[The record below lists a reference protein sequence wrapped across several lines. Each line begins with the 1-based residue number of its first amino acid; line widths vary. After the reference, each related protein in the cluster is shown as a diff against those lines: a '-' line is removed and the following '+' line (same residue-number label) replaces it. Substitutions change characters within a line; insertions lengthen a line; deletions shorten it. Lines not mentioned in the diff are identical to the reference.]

1 MTAVTMAPGLPAMRN
16 DSDSEMSST
25 VRDPRSSLTSPDLS
39 LCGSTSPQI
48 PALNNELASLSNKLI
63 RAINHQTDLDDTLVE
78 TRHQLTIARQRV
90 EQLEAMTKDHEAMLA
105 SGQLIHREEAERQK
119 VQLMEHLAHEQKER
133 GVMEKDKRGME
144 QELESLTTALF
155 EEANQMVAAARKD
168 RDAADRRSDQLRA
181 QLNDTELLLT
191 SHQEQLTELKAVMH
205 QMSIDRDEA
214 NNSTASSTAPS
225 TPAMQMPDTINQAFD
240 GPQASP
246 ASPGINDI
254 APAPPTS
261 FIHLLHPVLRTDL
274 QACDDFHSLLSTSRK
289 SSPSSRVPSGSF
301 GTLNVAGLSH
311 LAGREQQQTPGR
323 LPSTGSTSSLS
334 TSATYPSSPA
344 APSSTNSSVSS
355 RDPVVNSMPLKETR
369 FYKRVLTEDIEPTL
383 RLDTAPGLSWLARRT
398 VVNSMSEGSLV
409 VEPMP
414 PAIKYN
420 VFACSLCGENRQD
433 EDHVRSH
440 RFRTSENDNAQR
452 YPLCNY
458 CLTRVRA
465 SCDFLGFL
473 RMLKDGHWRAHDEET
488 EIQAWEECVRL
499 RERMFWA
506 RIGGGVVPA
515 FLHARDSPRHS
526 VEQNHIT
533 SDDANKGSKLVHDDK
548 HVIRKSDHKELR
560 TPERPSI
567 TSMTTPSQNSAT
579 SFYADSIQEE
589 IKFQQQA
596 PPAAHRPGV
605 IESQN
610 ELEGVSTNPPQG
622 LGIEKTLVS
631 LPERTTQESVVMP
644 GAFE

>member
-1 MTAVTMAPGLPAMRN
+1 MAPGLPLTRN
-16 DSDSEMSST
+16 DSGSEVSST
-25 VRDPRSSLTSPDLS
+25 LPDQRSPLTSPDLS
-39 LCGSTSPQI
+39 RCNSASPQN

-63 RAINHQTDLDDTLVE
+63 RAINHQTDLDDTLAE
-78 TRHQLTIARQRV
+78 TRHELARARQRV
-90 EQLEAMTKDHEAMLA
+90 EQLEAMTNDHEAMLA
-105 SGQLIHREEAERQK
+105 SGELIRREDAERQK
-119 VQLMEHLAHEQKER
+119 VQLMEHLAREQKER

-168 RDAADRRSDQLRA
+168 REAADRRSDQLRA

-191 SHQEQLTELKAVMH
+191 SHQEQLAELKAVMH
-205 QMSIDRDEA
+205 QMSVDREEA
-214 NNSTASSTAPS
+214 HINAASSTAPS
-225 TPAMQMPDTINQAFD
+225 TPAMQMQDTFHQAFE
-240 GPQASP
+240 GPYTSP
-246 ASPGINDI
+246 TSNGIIDI

-261 FIHLLHPVLRTDL
+261 FTHLLHPVLRTDL
-274 QACDDFHSLLSTSRK
+274 QAYDDFHTLLSISRK
-289 SSPSSRVPSGSF
+289 SSPSSRVSSGSL
-301 GTLNVAGLSH
+301 GTLNVTALSH
-311 LAGREQQQTPGR
+311 LAGREQQHIAGR

-355 RDPVVNSMPLKETR
+355 RDPYVNGMALKETR

-420 VFACSLCGENRQD
+420 VFACSLCGETRQD
-433 EDHVRSH
+433 EEHARSH

-452 YPLCNY
+452 YPLCSY

-473 RMLKDGHWRAHDEET
+473 RMLKDGHWRALDEEA

-506 RIGGGVVPA
+506 RIGGGVVPTH
-515 FLHARDSPRHS
+515 LHIRDSPRHS
-526 VEQNHIT
+526 VEQDHTTPRDVDGGSNH
-533 SDDANKGSKLVHDDK
+533 VHDDK
-548 HVIRKSDHKELR
+548 QIVPGGNREELN
-560 TPERPSI
+560 TVERPNI
-567 TSMTTPSQNSAT
+567 TNMRAASQTTIGSC
-579 SFYADSIQEE
+579 YADGVEE
-589 IKFQQQA
+589 DQKSQQQA
-596 PPAAHRPGV
+596 RSPEHDNGG
-605 IESQN
+605 IKTLN
-610 ELEGVSTNPPQG
+610 GFGGVSNNPPQG
-622 LGIEKTLVS
+622 LGIEKPPVS
-631 LPERTTQESVVMP
+631 PPDRTIRDSVVMP

>member
-1 MTAVTMAPGLPAMRN
+1 MAPGLPAMRK
-16 DSDSEMSST
+16 DSDSEMSSM
-25 VRDPRSSLTSPDLS
+25 VPDPRSSLTSPDLS
-39 LCGSTSPQI
+39 RWSSTSPQN

-63 RAINHQTDLDDTLVE
+63 RAINHQTELDDTLAE
-78 TRHQLTIARQRV
+78 TRHELTIARQRV
-90 EQLEAMTKDHEAMLA
+90 EQLEAMAKDHDAMLA

-119 VQLMEHLAHEQKER
+119 VQLMDHLAHEQKER

-144 QELESLTTALF
+144 QELESLTSALF

-168 RDAADRRSDQLRA
+168 REAADRRSDQLRA

-205 QMSIDRDEA
+205 QMSIDREEA
-214 NNSTASSTAPS
+214 NNNAALSTAPS
-225 TPAMQMPDTINQAFD
+225 TPAMQTSDTINQTFD

-274 QACDDFHSLLSTSRK
+274 QAYDDFHTLLSTSRK
-289 SSPSSRVPSGSF
+289 SSPSSRVSSGSL
-301 GTLNVAGLSH
+301 GTLNVTGLSH
-311 LAGREQQQTPGR
+311 LAGREQQIPSR

-355 RDPVVNSMPLKETR
+355 RDPVVNSMALKETR

-383 RLDTAPGLSWLARRT
+383 RLDNAPGLSWLARRT

-414 PAIKYN
+414 TAIKYN

-433 EDHVRSH
+433 EDHIRSH

-458 CLTRVRA
+458 CLTRMRA

-473 RMLKDGHWRAHDEET
+473 RMLKDGHWRAHDGEA

-515 FLHARDSPRHS
+515 LLHARDSPRHS
-526 VEQNHIT
+526 AEQNHIA
-533 SDDANKGSKLVHDDK
+533 SVDANGGLKFVHDDK
-548 HVIRKSDHKELR
+548 QAVYKSDHKELS
-560 TPERPSI
+560 TLERPSI
-567 TSMTTPSQNSAT
+567 TSMRTPSQNSAT
-579 SFYADSIQEE
+579 SCYADSIQED
-589 IKFQQQA
+589 IKSQQQA
-596 PPAAHRPGV
+596 RPAEECPGV
-605 IESQN
+605 IKSQYGLES
-610 ELEGVSTNPPQG
+610 VSTNPPQG
-622 LGIEKTLVS
+622 LGIEKSPVN
-631 LPERTTQESVVMP
+631 LPDRTTRESAIMP